1 MPDNLPKPKPS
12 LRDKQ
17 AQYDNKKVKK
27 HSKKQA
33 RSQHLSTTSKLK
45 TGVRNSFL
53 YAKGGFDVTFF
64 AAVLAL
70 MTIGLVM
77 LFSASYPYAYQKY
90 NGDSYYFF
98 KRQLI
103 FAVLGVIVMIVV
115 SKINYKWVKIIEK
128 PLFVVTIFLLVL
140 VLFYHV
146 NLDDRSEDFKR
157 WIPLGPITLQPSDIA
172 KFSLVLTLS
181 AYIAK
186 YRKYMQRLTYGVLFP
201 GLIIGLFC
209 VLIYLE
215 NHLSCTVLMFMIGIT
230 LMFCGG
236 TRWQWFVGGLCV
248 VGAVAF
254 VIIKNPDVL
263 PSYQADRIRAWTDKT
278 FQPLGLRWQTNNSLY
293 AIGSGGFF
301 GVGLGNSKQKYLYVS
316 EPQNDFIFSIVCEEL
331 GFLGAIVI
339 LALFALLFWR
349 GIKIAQRC
357 DDKYAALVVIGIV
370 SQVAIQTLFNVLVV
384 TDTFPNT
391 GIALPFFSYG
401 GTALLMLC
409 FEMGVVLSV
418 SRKVN
423 TKKL

>member
-17 AQYDNKKVKK
+17 AQNDNKKVKK

-33 RSQHLSTTSKLK
+33 RSQQVSTTSKLK

-115 SKINYKWVKIIEK
+115 SKINYKWIKIIEK

-146 NLDDRSEDFKR
+146 NLEDRSEDFKR

-181 AYIAK
+181 AYIGK

-254 VIIKNPDVL
+254 VIIKNPDVI

-331 GFLGAIVI
+331 GFFGALVI

>member
-17 AQYDNKKVKK
+17 SQYDNKKVKK

-146 NLDDRSEDFKR
+146 NLEDRSEDFKR

-331 GFLGAIVI
+331 GFLGAMVI

>member
-146 NLDDRSEDFKR
+146 NLEDRSEDFKR

-181 AYIAK
+181 AYIGK

-293 AIGSGGFF
+293 AIGSGRFF

>member
-115 SKINYKWVKIIEK
+115 SKINYKWVRIIEK
-128 PLFVVTIFLLVL
+128 PLLVVTIFLLVL

-146 NLDDRSEDFKR
+146 NLEDRSEDFKR

-236 TRWQWFVGGLCV
+236 TRWQWFVGGLCI

>member
-301 GVGLGNSKQKYLYVS
+301 GVGLGKSKQKYLYVS

>member
-17 AQYDNKKVKK
+17 AQNDNKKVKK
-27 HSKKQA
+27 HTKKQA

-98 KRQLI
+98 KRQLF

-115 SKINYKWVKIIEK
+115 SKINYKWIKIIEK

-146 NLDDRSEDFKR
+146 NLEDRSEDFKR

-181 AYIAK
+181 AYIGK

-236 TRWQWFVGGLCV
+236 TRWQWFVGGLCI

-316 EPQNDFIFSIVCEEL
+316 APQNDFIFSIVCEEL
-331 GFLGAIVI
+331 GFLGAMVI